1 MQVDR
6 RIKMKERMAKIRA
19 DFLTFWSSR
28 TKKQQI
34 TYISTTVGIIIAA
47 SLLTYFFSRTEYV
60 PLYTDVSRA
69 EVGRIK
75 EVLDAQGVPNRIAPG
90 GTTNLV
96 PKDRVDEL
104 LVTLAS
110 EGFPKTGLIDY
121 TIFSENAGFGMSD
134 NEFNM
139 LKVASMQTELANLIK
154 GIEGV
159 QDATVMIT
167 LPTQGVYLTDQNEGA
182 SAAIMLKTNPG
193 HQFSEAQIKSLY
205 QLVSKSLPNLATE
218 DIWIMNQYSEYFDLD
233 VASQSNGATAI
244 DQMAVKRTIERD
256 LQRQV
261 QTMLG
266 TMMGHDKVVV
276 SVTTDIDFKHE
287 NREENLVQ
295 PVDEE
300 SMEGIAL
307 SVQRITESFTGNG
320 PLNGGTLEGQD
331 PTDNGTTY
339 VEGLYGNGDY
349 ERMEE
354 TVNNEVNRI
363 RKEIVESPYKIRNLG
378 IQVMVEPPISDD
390 AESLPEG
397 LQEDIE
403 KILSTIVRTTIDQ
416 EAASQLTAADIE
428 DRIVVSFH
436 QFNGKTAYFDSSRIA
451 IPWWIYIVGAALL
464 LVAIIL
470 VVLFIRNRR
479 KQRELEE
486 EMIIEE
492 QRESLVIDDIN
503 VENENENTIR
513 RKQLE
518 KMAKEKPEEF
528 AKLLRTWIAE
538 E

>member
-1 MQVDR
+1 
-6 RIKMKERMAKIRA
+6 MKDRMAKIRS

-28 TKKQQI
+28 TKKQKI
-34 TYISTTVGIIIAA
+34 SYISIAIGTIFTAII
-47 SLLTYFFSRTEYV
+47 LTYLFSRTEYV
-60 PLYTDVSRA
+60 PLYADVSPA

-75 EVLDAQGVPNRIAPG
+75 ETLDAQGVPNQIAPG
-90 GTTNLV
+90 GTANLV
-96 PKDRVDEL
+96 PKERVDEL
-104 LVTLAS
+104 LVTLAH

-121 TIFSENAGFGMSD
+121 SIFSENAGFGMSD

-139 LKVASMQTELANLIK
+139 LKVASLQTELANLIK

-159 QDATVMIT
+159 KDATVMIT
-167 LPTQGVYLTDQNEGA
+167 LPTQGVYLTDQSEGA
-182 SAAIMLKTNPG
+182 SAAIMLNTNPG
-193 HQFSEAQIKSLY
+193 HQFTEAQIKSLY

-218 DIWIMNQYSEYFDLD
+218 DIWIMNQYSEYYDLD
-233 VASQSNGATAI
+233 VAGQSNGSLVV
-244 DQMAVKRTIERD
+244 DQMAVKRSVERD
-256 LQRQV
+256 IQRQV

-276 SVTTDIDFKHE
+276 SVTTDIDFKKE

-320 PLNGGTLEGQD
+320 PMTGGTPEGQD
-331 PTDNGTTY
+331 PTDNNTNY

-378 IQVMVEPPISDD
+378 IQVMVEPPVADD
-390 AESLPEG
+390 AESVPEG

-403 KILSTIVRTTIDQ
+403 KILSTIVRTSIDQ
-416 EAASQLTAADIE
+416 EAAGQLTDADIE
-428 DRIVVSFH
+428 ERIVVSFQ
-436 QFNGKTAYFDSSRIA
+436 QFNGKTTDIGATRTV
-451 IPWWIYIVGAALL
+451 IPWWIYVIGASL
-464 LVAIIL
+464 LVIATVL
-470 VVLFIRNRR
+470 VVLYVRNRR

-486 EMIIEE
+486 EMMMEE
-492 QRESLVIDDIN
+492 QRESFVVDDIN
-503 VENENENTIR
+503 VENETENTIR